1 MNRPG
6 IRQAM
11 LKPAFAHLYPGIPAN
26 EWQPAAVMMDQVLAL
41 RLRKLDRVPLTRERA
56 LDDRHFEFRGVVSSG
71 SNDAARGARQEARE
85 EERRRKSAEDE
96 EDTGA

>member
-41 RLRKLDRVPLTRERA
+41 RLRAHSQVPLTRERA
-56 LDDRHFEFRGVVSSG
+56 LDDRHFEFRGVTSSG
-71 SNDAARGARQEARE
+71 VHEAAREARQEARQ
-85 EERRRKSAEDE
+85 EERRRRSSPE
-96 EDTGA
+96 

>member
-11 LKPAFAHLYPGIPAN
+11 LKPAFAHLYPGIAAN

-56 LDDRHFEFRGVVSSG
+56 LDDRHFEFRGVASSG
-71 SNDAARGARQEARE
+71 TNDAARVARQD
-85 EERRRKSAEDE
+85 ERRRKLAEE
-96 EDTGA
+96 EESGA